1 MTVLP
6 PSPFLSSAPVS
17 LHPDAVAGSVAALVT
32 PRCDAAAEVFAAART
47 DVLQTVGTTASA
59 RCEVAAPVDE
69 HRFVLDEISFLE
81 AIEQMPLFLQYR
93 SVGYMR

>member
-1 MTVLP
+1 MPPEKRAPAVPDTESVHCGDAREPFSEPTDRCLCSALP
-6 PSPFLSSAPVS
+6 KGYGYCWHCRS
-17 LHPDAVAGSVAALVT
+17 
-32 PRCDAAAEVFAAART
+32 
-47 DVLQTVGTTASA
+47 
-59 RCEVAAPVDE
+59 E